1 MKFLASISFS
11 LVIAAIAITTVD
23 AIALDDKLACGAP
36 WNIAHTEGAP
46 CKFWGKDGNGT
57 HVHDGTCKKRNGF
70 HPIHRLECITTS
82 VDLQTTCC

>member
-1 MKFLASISFS
+1 MKFIASISSFL
-11 LVIAAIAITTVD
+11 LVMFLAVIVD
-23 AIALDDKLACGAP
+23 AIALDKKLACGLP
-36 WNIAHTEGAP
+36 WNIGHAEGSS

-57 HVHDGTCKKRNGF
+57 HVHDGTCKKRGGF

>member
-1 MKFLASISFS
+1 MKFFASMSFS

-23 AIALDDKLACGAP
+23 AIALDEKLACGAP

-57 HVHDGTCKKRNGF
+57 HVHDGSTY
-70 HPIHRLECITTS
+70 T
-82 VDLQTTCC
+82 